1 MCMSFLPQSVLDEK
15 IGIVPAKSLM
25 TFYAEK
31 ISTLEKG
38 VAKAVCEHTL
48 SRLQSRIV
56 SFEEQVNPASY
67 TQYAY
72 LTTTRIKQLSI
83 RPFTIWTT
91 IHYPIWDPI
100 LALSSMP

>member
-15 IGIVPAKSLM
+15 LGIVPAKSLM

-31 ISTLEKG
+31 MSSLEKG
-38 VAKAVCEHTL
+38 MAKAVCEHTL

-56 SFEEQVNPASY
+56 SFEEQVMHKPV
-67 TQYAY
+67 
-72 LTTTRIKQLSI
+72 IQLSS

-91 IHYPIWDPI
+91 FHYPIWDHSYI
-100 LALSSMP
+100 GIV

>member
-15 IGIVPAKSLM
+15 LGIVPAKSLM

-31 ISTLEKG
+31 MSTLEKG

-72 LTTTRIKQLSI
+72 LTTRRIKPVIQL
-83 RPFTIWTT
+83 
-91 IHYPIWDPI
+91 Y
-100 LALSSMP
+100 